1 MATLTHLEAAT
12 PAQTTSAA
20 PAPQPAQRRR
30 KPRATRVK
38 EWLSFQGRISLPMG
52 LFLVFTVVPFYW
64 IFLFAFR
71 EKGSTSWLPW
81 PMTFDNFVTVWVN
94 VGYSDF
100 FWNSVIVGIS
110 VTVATLFLAIPSG
123 YALARFKFKGKGAAM
138 LVLLCTQFIPGAMM
152 LIPLFQTFN
161 AFGLI
166 NNLLSLIIAD
176 TVFGLPLAIMFMQ
189 SFISKVPYE
198 LEEAAIID
206 GCSRFQAFRL
216 AVLPILGAATVA
228 VGSFSFINA
237 WNNFLFAL
245 MFVNTQELFTLPVG
259 LSYTMG
265 EFGVDFGVL
274 AAGGLV
280 AALPVIILFGFI
292 QKFLVQGLGAG
303 AVKG

>member
-1 MATLTHLEAAT
+1 MVAIAD
-12 PAQTTSAA
+12 PAE
-20 PAPQPAQRRR
+20 
-30 KPRATRVK
+30 KTRVK
-38 EWLSFQGRISLPMG
+38 TNRPAPGLQAKNWWSFQGRITLPMG
-52 LFLVFTVVPFYW
+52 LYLIFTIVPFYW

-71 EKGSTSWLPW
+71 AQGSTSWVPW
-81 PMTFDNFVTVWVN
+81 PLTFDNFVTVWTK
-94 VGYSDF
+94 VGYEDF
-100 FWNSVIVGIS
+100 FWNSVLVG
-110 VTVATLFLAIPSG
+110 VATTVATLFLAVPSG
-123 YALARFKFKGKGAAM
+123 YALARFKFKGKGVAM

-161 AFGLI
+161 NLGLI

-189 SFISKVPYE
+189 SFISKVPFE
-198 LEEAAIID
+198 LEEAAMID
-206 GCSRFQAFRL
+206 GCSRFKAFRL
-216 AVLPILGAATVA
+216 AVLPLLGAAVVA

-245 MFVNTQELFTLPVG
+245 MFVHTQELFTLPVG

-280 AALPVIILFGFI
+280 AALPVIIMFGFI